1 MNIVCFRYVCADAER
16 VNREI
21 VLALYDEGRVAPSAT
36 TIHGRY
42 AVRAAIV
49 NHRTGPADVDALVDA
64 VLRAGRRLSQP
75 ATP

>member
-1 MNIVCFRYVCADAER
+1 M
-16 VNREI
+16 
-21 VLALYDEGRVAPSAT
+21 AT
-36 TIHGRY
+36 TIAGHY
-42 AVRAAIV
+42 AIRAAIV